1 MFFSNCHFLYIY
13 LLMLTYSLVFNN
25 TSPFNYRVMY
35 QRRTESTT
43 LDHWCPRGETLK
55 TCSKSMRDK
64 SNRLSVKRALT
75 RPGPIKTMI
84 ITIKEMRDDPQ
95 NMKLLCLGRKAFC
108 MYDLAVQLTS
118 DCNLQSSRKLHSWS
132 PNIDRD
138 NMPLRFNQ
146 ECSPLGQ
153 GKRRRKKKREREEVQ
168 VALKLSGWKGLG
180 ISFIA
185 WTGWEGCCFV

>member
-1 MFFSNCHFLYIY
+1 MFFSNCRFFLYIY
-13 LLMLTYSLVFNN
+13 LLMLTYSWVFIN
-25 TSPFNYRVMY
+25 TSSFNYRVMY

-55 TCSKSMRDK
+55 KCSKSMRDK

-75 RPGPIKTMI
+75 RPGPIKAMI
-84 ITIKEMRDDPQ
+84 IPIKEMCDDPQ

-118 DCNLQSSRKLHSWS
+118 DCNLQSSRKLLSWS

-146 ECSPLGQ
+146 ECSPP
-153 GKRRRKKKREREEVQ
+153 RPRKKKKKEKKRER
-168 VALKLSGWKGLG
+168 S
-180 ISFIA
+180 
-185 WTGWEGCCFV
+185 TDCF